1 MDGAGRQSLDWS
13 WKAGRQAQEGRK
25 KGEGRKDYAQ
35 EIGL

>member
-13 WKAGRQAQEGRK
+13 WKAGRQEGRK